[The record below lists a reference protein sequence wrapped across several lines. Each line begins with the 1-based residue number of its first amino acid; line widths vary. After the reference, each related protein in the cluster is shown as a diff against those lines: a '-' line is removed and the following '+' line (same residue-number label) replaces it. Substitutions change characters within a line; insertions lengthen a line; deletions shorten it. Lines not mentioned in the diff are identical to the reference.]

1 MSRLGLRAWT
11 LGTALLLLGPASSRA
26 ADNGFAV
33 VSAGLFDALQADDRA
48 GEIGLQVR
56 GRGWLWRHR
65 LAPMAGILTTT
76 DGSFCGYAGLSL
88 DVPLGSHF
96 ALRAS
101 FGPGAY
107 ARGDG
112 KNLYSVFQMRS
123 GLEAGWRFRTG
134 TRLGLELGH
143 ISNGSITEY
152 NPGQTSVLLLVT
164 IPFAMGGER

>member
-1 MSRLGLRAWT
+1 MKRSA
-11 LGTALLLLGPASSRA
+11 LGPGALALAFVVGAAAPSQA
-26 ADNGFAV
+26 ADSGAAV
-33 VSAGLFDALQADDRA
+33 LSAGLFDALQADDRA
-48 GEIGLQVR
+48 AEIGLQVR

-65 LAPMAGILTTT
+65 LAPMAGMLTTS

-88 DVPLGSHF
+88 DVPLGPHF

-107 ARGDG
+107 ARGEG

-123 GLEAGWRFRTG
+123 GLEAGWRFHGG

-152 NPGQTSVLLLVT
+152 NPGQTSLLLLVT
-164 IPFAMGGER
+164 VPFATAGGR